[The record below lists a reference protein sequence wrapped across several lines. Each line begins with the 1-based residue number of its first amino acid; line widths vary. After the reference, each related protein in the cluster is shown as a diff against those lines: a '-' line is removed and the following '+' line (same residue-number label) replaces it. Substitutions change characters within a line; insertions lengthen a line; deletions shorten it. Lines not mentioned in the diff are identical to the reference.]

1 VNHVQTSIVSLH
13 DPVHPITFCQMN
25 GVAQFKFISRTEIGY
40 FTSSSMNNP
49 DATAVIWRTSLTDLK
64 PVAVATVQGR
74 IMDLAWTPDGS
85 SVAFLLDTYAPGLGS
100 GSANQLWLKTGEAAP
115 RALTPLIPVFGRGGS
130 ISDQILVRFSND
142 GKYLLMVDTYAD
154 NPPPASAEQAH
165 FQVRAMP
172 SGKLVWVPPT
182 ALNTGAQGRF
192 SLVTMAAWSGTA
204 DRLYYRDDTGVST
217 WTPSGTVESIAG
229 GLFWFSPAPSPD
241 DRYVA
246 YTVNLADKPHA
257 EVRELLSN
265 SVRILPGTR
274 AAQLF
279 LSTSTLLEG
288 IYEPTNQQGL
298 GTLPYGQT
306 SSAVFDLTTGV
317 ETPLPMFINPIDY
330 WPR

>member
-1 VNHVQTSIVSLH
+1 
-13 DPVHPITFCQMN
+13 MN
-25 GVAQFKFISRTEIGY
+25 GVDSAAGFFSPSAHFRFISRTEIGY

-85 SVAFLLDTYAPGLGS
+85 SVAFLQDTYTPGLGS
-100 GSANQLWLKTGEAAP
+100 GSANQLWLKTGDAAP
-115 RALTPLIPVFGRGGS
+115 RALTPLIPLFGRGGS
-130 ISDQILVRFSND
+130 ISDQIVVRFSHD
-142 GKYLLMVDTYAD
+142 GKYLLMVDTYVDA
-154 NPPPASAEQAH
+154 PPPASPEQAH

-172 SGKLVWVPPT
+172 SGNLVWAPPI
-182 ALNTGAQGRF
+182 ALTTGAQGRF

-204 DRLYYRDDTGVST
+204 DRLYYRDDSGVHS
-217 WTPSGTVESIAG
+217 WVPPATVATIAA
-229 GLFWFSPAPSPD
+229 GLAWFSPAVSPD

-246 YTVNLADKPHA
+246 YTVSLAEKPYV
-257 EVRELLSN
+257 EVRDLVSN
-265 SVRILPGTR
+265 SVRVLPGTR

-279 LSTSTLLEG
+279 LSSNTLLEG
-288 IYEPTNQQGL
+288 AYEPTNQQGL

-306 SSAVFDLTTGV
+306 ASVVLDLTTGV
-317 ETPLPMFINPIDY
+317 ETPMPVFINPIDY

>member
-1 VNHVQTSIVSLH
+1 
-13 DPVHPITFCQMN
+13 MN
-25 GVAQFKFISRTEIGY
+25 GVAQFRFISRTEIGY

-85 SVAFLLDTYAPGLGS
+85 SVAFLLYTFAPGLGS
-100 GSANQLWLKTGEAAP
+100 GDANQLWLKTGDAAP
-115 RALTPLIPVFGRGGS
+115 RALTPLIPLFGRGGS
-130 ISDQILVRFSND
+130 ISDQILVRFSSD
-142 GKYLLMVDTYAD
+142 GKYLLMVDTYVD

-172 SGKLVWVPPT
+172 SGTLVWVPPT
-182 ALNTGAQGRF
+182 ALNTSARC
-192 SLVTMAAWSGTA
+192 SRVSVTMAAWSSTA
-204 DRLYYRDDTGVST
+204 DRLYYRDDTGVSSWMPT
-217 WTPSGTVESIAG
+217 ATVASIAG
-229 GLFWFSPAPSPD
+229 GLLWFSPAVSPD

-246 YTVNLADKPHA
+246 YTVNLADKPQA
-257 EVRELLSN
+257 EVRDLRSN

-279 LSTSTLLEG
+279 LSSSALLEG

-306 SSAVFDLTTGV
+306 GSAAFDLTTGV

-330 WPR
+330 WPH